1 MEDRLEYAKARL
13 EEACRG
19 NNLNDIL
26 YWRGYVDGVAAMV
39 RDAEHR
45 SA

>member
-1 MEDRLEYAKARL
+1 MEDRLKYAKDKL

-19 NNLNDIL
+19 DNLNDIL

-39 RDAEHR
+39 RDAQHR